1 MTRNGLGG
9 TEFAYVT
16 GVLCFEGKNTCNVLK
31 HGCPTPLKRT
41 KAHCKGVG
49 GFSILFFVFFVLGC
63 FLFCFPFFNFIVV
76 PDPGSRV
83 PGPVCSSV
91 VVLNWGFGW
100 KGCGPDGRK
109 NNCAR

>member
-1 MTRNGLGG
+1 MFRASKAKTPVTYSKNGL
-9 TEFAYVT
+9 
-16 GVLCFEGKNTCNVLK
+16 C
-31 HGCPTPLKRT
+31 TPLKRN

-49 GFSILFFVFFVLGC
+49 GFLFCFCFFVL
-63 FLFCFPFFNFIVV
+63 FFAFPFFFIGV

-91 VVLNWGFGW
+91 LVLNWGSGW

-109 NNCAR
+109 KYCAR